1 MNAIAPGT
9 VLPPDDYPPE
19 AVAALANRAPL
30 QRNGSPEDVVQAALY
45 LIAADFV
52 TGETLVLDG
61 GRRLG

>member
-1 MNAIAPGT
+1 MHLELLAF
-9 VLPPDDYPPE
+9 LPEPDELDE
-19 AVAALANRAPL
+19 DAAQPRHTFEVFVDDSRYSVPT
-30 QRNGSPEDVVQAALY
+30 LY